1 LRLLSRLTG
10 SLFDDGVA
18 DNNTL
23 AVGGMCPGPFD
34 ILVFVL
40 SIRINAPR
48 PVVITNQSDAL
59 SPATVGQFYCCG
71 NLFADGGVP
80 GTRGHFAPASS
91 RRACDSRRVV
101 GDSQALPRPAGRSS
115 SRYRYSRGVCRAD
128 VLHHRELSGIERPGR
143 EPKQERMVDQ
153 SALVLGRPAQPAR
166 VDRTITWGWLLTPS
180 HSLRKSSGRAA
191 REGARHHTHLTYIG
205 GGDLARLRISGH
217 LAQ

>member
-18 DNNTL
+18 GNNTL

-91 RRACDSRRVV
+91 RRACDSRRVL
-101 GDSQALPRPAGRSS
+101 GESQALPRLAGRSRS
-115 SRYRYSRGVCRAD
+115 
-128 VLHHRELSGIERPGR
+128 
-143 EPKQERMVDQ
+143 
-153 SALVLGRPAQPAR
+153 
-166 VDRTITWGWLLTPS
+166 
-180 HSLRKSSGRAA
+180 
-191 REGARHHTHLTYIG
+191 
-205 GGDLARLRISGH
+205 
-217 LAQ
+217 